1 MRLSSFTD
9 SVYPQG
15 SFYFSALLRAG
26 DVRVNGLKTR
36 ADIILNAG
44 DEVAYY
50 TTPKMEAKPSHSCI
64 YADEYIYPYD
74 YYYLDGENVFID
86 PTVNTPEIL
95 SRRWLINV
103 ALTLGFRF

>member
-1 MRLSSFTD
+1 MTRETDILDRLAAQGNLRSFKTLRTQGTRLSAATD
-9 SVYPQG
+9 DGRDYCNLSSNDYLG
-15 SFYFSALLRAG
+15 LADLALQA
-26 DVRVNGLKTR
+26 TR
-36 ADIILNAG
+36 
-44 DEVAYY
+44 
-50 TTPKMEAKPSHSCI
+50 

>member
-1 MRLSSFTD
+1 MSHRFSFGLGYSS
-9 SVYPQG
+9 SG
-15 SFYFSALLRAG
+15 SFFADLALQA
-26 DVRVNGLKTR
+26 TR
-36 ADIILNAG
+36 
-44 DEVAYY
+44 
-50 TTPKMEAKPSHSCI
+50 